1 MILCRSASSH
11 YFVKHRVLT
20 LISEILYHRNYHCCC
35 YYYRS
40 DEEGRIKPAAAA
52 QPVPEGRGSTV
63 REEEW
68 GHGGGGA
75 PGLDPWP
82 QASCFLH
89 HAELGPHERHAAQ
102 VVHRGGD
109 RLLHVSDCGG
119 SGGRMGRRG
128 GGEFYWS
135 FLHSAHNFSK
145 INTVQYNSTVLSP
158 WENVNIPYMKGTR
171 LPRLNIL
178 WAWSWLKEYDLR

>member
-119 SGGRMGRRG
+119 SGGRMGRRRG
-128 GGEFYWS
+128 GGSSTDHFYI
-135 FLHSAHNFSK
+135 LHITFPRS
-145 INTVQYNSTVLSP
+145 TQYNTTQLYCPCGKTSTSHI
-158 WENVNIPYMKGTR
+158 W
-171 LPRLNIL
+171 
-178 WAWSWLKEYDLR
+178 KELDFPG